1 MPSFEELKKLRK
13 PIENINV
20 KHKESLT
27 RLERFAVLITDHIG
41 TAGFFVIISIWT
53 VVWIFWNT
61 FGPREARFD
70 PFPAFVL
77 WIFVSNIIAG
87 ITFGLTGILMLYLT
101 LTGRL
106 GMPEPT
112 KLNLALNRFTQN
124 QWLNLVFVIVG
135 LYLLYKFIK
144 RGLK

>member
-1 MPSFEELKKLRK
+1 MKRQITTL
-13 PIENINV
+13 
-20 KHKESLT
+20 
-27 RLERFAVLITDHIG
+27 VL
-41 TAGFFVIISIWT
+41 AGKT
-53 VVWIFWNT
+53 Y
-61 FGPREARFD
+61 P
-70 PFPAFVL
+70 
-77 WIFVSNIIAG
+77 IFVSNIIAG

>member
-41 TAGFFVIISIWT
+41 TAGFFVIISIWS

-77 WIFVSNIIAG
+77 WIFVSNIIQIFLLPLIMVSQNLQNRYDELRNKAE
-87 ITFGLTGILMLYLT
+87 F
-101 LTGRL
+101 
-106 GMPEPT
+106 E
-112 KLNLALNRFTQN
+112 LNLKSEREIDHILFHLEEQRKTISEI
-124 QWLNLVFVIVG
+124 LE
-135 LYLLYKFIK
+135 KHK
-144 RGLK
+144 K